1 MPKHVLVIDLGEQ
14 SPTRSICLPSDLGE
28 QPSSIGLR
36 GISTREVYQAS
47 EVTSTAGGLL
57 PHLFTLTTGLDRCS
71 VAVSLSAAL
80 SVKYAPKD
88 ASAFPLG
95 SAVLCVVRTFLPEIQ
110 GDKAGR
116 TFGTKVGEF

>member
-47 EVTSTAGGLL
+47 EVASTAGGLL
-57 PHLFTLTTGLDRCS
+57 PHLFTLTTLLDRCL

-80 SVKYAPKD
+80 AVRL
-88 ASAFPLG
+88 PLR
-95 SAVLCVVRTFLPEIQ
+95 VLCLPVKKR
-110 GDKAGR
+110 GALCCPD
-116 TFGTKVGEF
+116 FPP